1 MPAEVKEIIFSIVNG
16 MSNNIEL
23 DAIIEDYLQGKL
35 SVAEAE
41 AFEQLRASDPA
52 VDHKVV
58 THKVF
63 VDALKQYG
71 NTLSLKQRMD
81 NVHASIDI
89 DTLTEQFKPH
99 PSFIVNLWRK
109 NKSAVAVAASFL
121 LLTIFSIYS
130 IQHNTKQ
137 NGSYDLMRREL
148 ASIKNNQN
156 KLVRSLNPSTKQ
168 PGGPVNSAKFGG
180 TGFALTANGY
190 LCTNYHV
197 IRDADSVYVQ
207 NNKGESFKVKV
218 VYRDPQYDIAILK
231 VIDNAFVP
239 LSNLPYKLRR
249 NNIGM
254 GESVYTLGFPKDDAV
269 FGEGYV
275 SSKTGHSGDTTQYQ
289 VSIPIN
295 PGNSGGPLL
304 DNYGNII
311 GVITAKENQVDG
323 ATFAIKSKYI
333 LEAMDAIPQDSLGRK
348 VAYTKKNPLQGLKR
362 TKQVDKIQDYVYMIK
377 VYN

>member
-1 MPAEVKEIIFSIVNG
+1 

-35 SVAEAE
+35 SAAEAE

-52 VDHKVV
+52 IDHKVV
-58 THKVF
+58 AHKVF
-63 VDALKQYG
+63 IDALKQYG
-71 NTLSLKQRMD
+71 EVHSLKQQMD
-81 NVHASIDI
+81 NAHAQIDVKA
-89 DTLTEQFKPH
+89 LTGELKPH
-99 PSFIVNLWRK
+99 SSFIVNLWRK

-156 KLVRSLNPSTKQ
+156 KLVRSLNPTTK
-168 PGGPVNSAKFGG
+168 PGGPINSAKFGG

-231 VIDNAFVP
+231 VIDTAFVP
-239 LSNLPYKLRR
+239 LSNLPYKLRK

-254 GESVYTLGFPKDDAV
+254 GENVYTLGFPKDDAV

-275 SSKTGHSGDTTQYQ
+275 SSKTGHGGDTTQYQ

-333 LEAMDAIPQDSLGRK
+333 LEAMDAIPQDSLGNKK
-348 VAYTKKNPLQGLKR
+348 VAYIKKNPLQGLKR
-362 TKQVDKIQDYVYMIK
+362 TKQIDKIQDYVYMIK